1 MSPVKG
7 DVCGEQIIE
16 RKAAMT
22 WMLIRILLLH
32 YNSTFHHFLSFPSPH
47 PIFLKSV
54 TNTLFLSDST
64 TSSIGLMATTTLNPS
79 FHTHNLDNTFKYYP
93 HHSMSGGS
101 LEALPELSAA
111 EIQQAF
117 PNPPTAKTEPLKHD
131 LLPGANA
138 SENTIMKEEQKPL
151 SPASGGARTPK
162 AQAASL
168 QTQPSATAR
177 DPKTADL
184 ANNMDDLKVYSPA
197 IDNTDTPSISQ
208 VFSNAAESK
217 PAVMQPPHRTFS
229 SSTEGSTS
237 MSNPVTTTFG
247 TSYGPEGF
255 PLTTNVTEEGKQMT
269 AQDLQMSAQA
279 AAAIAAADEAIKQL
293 NGTSTVIQGPPA
305 LPAVGDPYILPRG
318 YANFVNPQ
326 TKSDRMRDFNIH
338 RQSSTSSS
346 VTEASTSSEESD
358 LCIPSIEWVTAA
370 NVASPPSGNAYL
382 NSPYAA
388 GANIQFQPKGAKS
401 PGRMAPPALTGRDP
415 KSPRRASVDR
425 PAPPH
430 QASLPLGATAHSPG
444 GTKDG
449 GSALPSETDPAA
461 PAEEDDDEQTV
472 GNGRDRSPSTS
483 SQSNRSGLDLLWRA
497 VHHPK
502 PEGPNVN
509 SPYEQQQ
516 QGYDG
521 KGKRKA
527 VAQWR
532 KSGIPTGESSPE
544 DDSAQIDPELKGSG
558 LPKKRRRSEITMDAI
573 DPMLRDEEAAFGD
586 AEEAPAMDADMVSEA
601 ESDDSGASLDSQQDP
616 EYTGEPGP
624 FKGKATYRSK
634 ATGGKKGGKA
644 GGRASTGTAASNGI
658 GGSSKGNGKRA
669 RKTDSPNGGGGGG
682 GGGGPRKSSAS
693 AAGQVLANVQCE
705 YVNPLPVSHLVC
717 IPSVQLTYSLTTDAR
732 MSSPESTIFPV
743 IWPDML
749 DERESWSTRANCPR
763 TRRYCGRR
771 SRTSQRS
778 LATRAERALPGE

>member
-1 MSPVKG
+1 MCDAEPVK
-7 DVCGEQIIE
+7 

-32 YNSTFHHFLSFPSPH
+32 HNSTQYHFLSFPTPH
-47 PIFLKSV
+47 PSIDRPN
-54 TNTLFLSDST
+54 THTLFLSYS
-64 TSSIGLMATTTLNPS
+64 TSSSLGLMATTTLNPS
-79 FHTHNLDNTFKYYP
+79 FHIHNLDNTFKYYP
-93 HHSMSGGS
+93 QHNMSGSTFDS
-101 LEALPELSAA
+101 LPAMTTADAQQPYQG
-111 EIQQAF
+111 QQAQ
-117 PNPPTAKTEPLKHD
+117 PKAELLKRV
-131 LLPGANA
+131 LSSGSNA
-138 SENTIMKEEQKPL
+138 SGNMEVKEETATPTPL
-151 SPASGGARTPK
+151 SPSSAGGRTPK
-162 AQAASL
+162 AQAATL
-168 QTQPSATAR
+168 KAEEVPAVPRDGRTAEL
-177 DPKTADL
+177 T
-184 ANNMDDLKVYSPA
+184 NNMDDLKVYSPVVESA
-197 IDNTDTPSISQ
+197 ETPSISQ
-208 VFSNAAESK
+208 VFSDASDAKE
-217 PAVMQPPHRTFS
+217 PLVEPPHRTFS
-229 SSTEGSTS
+229 SSTEGSS
-237 MSNPVTTTFG
+237 SNGNPISTTFG

-255 PLTTNVTEEGKQMT
+255 PLSTNVTEEGKQMT
-269 AQDLQMSAQA
+269 PLDLQMSAQA
-279 AAAIAAADEAIKQL
+279 AAAVAAADEAIKQL
-293 NGTSTVIQGPPA
+293 NGTSSVIQGPPA
-305 LPAVGDPYILPRG
+305 LPAVGDPFILPRG

-326 TKSDRMRDFNIH
+326 TKNDRPSDFNIH

-370 NVASPPSGNAYL
+370 NVTSPSAVNAYL

-388 GANIQFQPKGAKS
+388 GANIQQIQQQQQQQQQQQKSLKS
-401 PGRMAPPALTGRDP
+401 PGRMAPPALAGREG
-415 KSPRRASVDR
+415 KSPRRASADR

-444 GTKDG
+444 GIKDG
-449 GSALPSETDPAA
+449 GSALPTETDPSA

-516 QGYDG
+516 QAYDG

-532 KSGIPTGESSPE
+532 QSGIPTGESSPE
-544 DDSAQIDPELKGSG
+544 DDAAKIDPDAKPSG

-586 AEEAPAMDADMVSEA
+586 ADEAVMNDADMVSDA

-644 GGRASTGTAASNGI
+644 GGRANSGTAASNGI
-658 GGSSKGNGKRA
+658 AGSTKGSGKRA
-669 RKTDSPNGGGGGG
+669 RKVDSPGRNGGGGGG
-682 GGGGPRKSSAS
+682 NGPRKSSAS
-693 AAGQVLANVQCE
+693 AGQGVANVQCE
-705 YVNPLPVSHLVC
+705 YVNPLPVS
-717 IPSVQLTYSLTTDAR
+717 
-732 MSSPESTIFPV
+732 
-743 IWPDML
+743 
-749 DERESWSTRANCPR
+749 
-763 TRRYCGRR
+763 
-771 SRTSQRS
+771 
-778 LATRAERALPGE
+778 